1 MIRDPLVEVRMS
13 GHTPWREIKRQVPDR
28 PRYRVTAER
37 DGKFWFLRVPEL
49 PGVLTRVRRLEQAP
63 EMIRDAIALMLNVPA
78 DGFDVDVQPALD
90 PELAALVAS
99 TRRMRNAA
107 AHMVQGSNTRLA
119 STVHALVGQQQ
130 LTVRDAAALLDLS
143 FQRVA
148 QLAAE
153 PAPASDEAE
162 LARLEAASERILSEI
177 EAEGTTERVAAG

>member
-1 MIRDPLVEVRMS
+1 MS
-13 GHTPWREIKRQVPDR
+13 GDTPRREIKRKAAGQR
-28 PRYRVTAER
+28 PRYVVTAER

-49 PGVLTRVRRLEQAP
+49 PGVFTQVRRLEQAP
-63 EMIRDAIALMLNVPA
+63 EMVRDAIALMLDVPA
-78 DGFDVDVQPALD
+78 DTFDVDVEPALD
-90 PELAALVAS
+90 PELAALVAR
-99 TRRMRNAA
+99 TQRMRNAA

-153 PAPASDEAE
+153 PVPASDEAD
-162 LARLEAASERILSEI
+162 LARLEAASERLLREI
-177 EAEGTTERVAAG
+177 EAEPAAEPVAVG

>member
-1 MIRDPLVEVRMS
+1 MS
-13 GHTPWREIKRQVPDR
+13 GNTARREIKRQKAAER

-37 DGKFWFLRVPEL
+37 DGKFWFLRVPDL
-49 PGVLTRVRRLEQAP
+49 PGIFTQVRRLEQAP
-63 EMIRDAIALMLNVPA
+63 EMIRDAIALMLDVPA
-78 DGFDVDVQPALD
+78 DTFDVNVEPALD
-90 PELAALVAS
+90 PELAELIAS
-99 TRRMRNAA
+99 TQRIRNAA
-107 AHMVQGSNTRLA
+107 AHFVNGSNTRLA

-162 LARLEAASERILSEI
+162 LARLEAASERILREI
-177 EAEGTTERVAAG
+177 EAERATERVATG

>member
-1 MIRDPLVEVRMS
+1 MS
-13 GHTPWREIKRQVPDR
+13 GHTKWSEIKRQKAQR

-49 PGVLTRVRRLEQAP
+49 PGVFTQVRRLEQAP
-63 EMIRDAIALMLNVPA
+63 EMVRDAIALMLDVPVET
-78 DGFDVDVQPALD
+78 FDVDVQPALD
-90 PELAALVAS
+90 PDLAELIAS
-99 TRRMRNAA
+99 TQRIRNAA
-107 AHMVQGSNTRLA
+107 AHFVNGSNTRLA

-153 PAPASDEAE
+153 PVPAADEAE
-162 LARLEAASERILSEI
+162 LARLEAASQRILGEV
-177 EAEGTTERVAAG
+177 ETKRAGQPVATG